1 MKKLIFILS
10 AFLILVSI
18 TSCRQNDQIADEYRN
33 NLNLKSELEQKETFK
48 NLDTDSKIRIWKSKL
63 EQIKTKDIS
72 SEQKNLINN
81 ISNEVS
87 KMTNADYDGIKLF
100 EYAIEMAKIT
110 PEDEF
115 IRMFSVIGDY
125 NRNNNLYNNSTSKLT
140 EGKLVKDLENYL
152 TNLKT
157 SKIKFFNAS
166 KNNSSQ
172 RIAAKDCNCRWTCL
186 FYSSVTNDNCNKTN
200 SGCGFLWTQE
210 CTAVV

>member
-10 AFLILVSI
+10 AVLILVSI

-72 SEQKNLINN
+72 SEQKNLINT

-87 KMTNADYDGIKLF
+87 KMTNADYDGIKLY

-125 NRNNNLYNNSTSKLT
+125 NRNNNLYNESKLT

-157 SKIKFFNAS
+157 SKIKFLNDT
-166 KNNSSQ
+166 KNNSQ
-172 RIAAKDCNCRWTCL
+172 RIATRRDCNCRWTCL
-186 FYSSVTNDNCNKTN
+186 FYSSVTNDNCNSTS

>member
-1 MKKLIFILS
+1 M
-10 AFLILVSI
+10 
-18 TSCRQNDQIADEYRN
+18 
-33 NLNLKSELEQKETFK
+33 NLKSELEQKETFK

-63 EQIKTKDIS
+63 EQIKTKNIS
-72 SEQKNLINN
+72 SEQKVLINN
-81 ISNEVS
+81 ISDEIS

-100 EYAIEMAKIT
+100 EYAVEMAKIT

-157 SKIKFFNAS
+157 SKIKFLNAS

-200 SGCGFLWTQE
+200 SVCGFLWTQE